1 MKEIIIS
8 LLVSSCQHHEFHTY
22 GVEPPNYLWG
32 KITIYIL
39 FSHLRACLCLFLAGK
54 NPSSLP
60 LCVQPCQ
67 CVNQSRQGQPK
78 LSMWESCRDLI
89 YQLLQPA
96 LHHVHIVHARKA
108 LGKWT
113 AQLALRQQFKSLSI
127 LHRHILFYAILNLWK
142 QKNWLCELNI

>member
-1 MKEIIIS
+1 MEWS
-8 LLVSSCQHHEFHTY
+8 HQ
-22 GVEPPNYLWG
+22 
-32 KITIYIL
+32 TIYEVKSLYTYCFPTSASSDMHSLQINQH
-39 FSHLRACLCLFLAGK
+39 HLRACLCLFLAGK

-67 CVNQSRQGQPK
+67 CVNQSRQGQPT
-78 LSMWESCRDLI
+78 LSMCESCRDLI

-113 AQLALRQQFKSLSI
+113 APLAMRQQFKSLSI
-127 LHRHILFYAILNLWK
+127 LDRHILFYAILNLWK
-142 QKNWLCELNI
+142 QKN

>member
-1 MKEIIIS
+1 MEWSYQNI
-8 LLVSSCQHHEFHTY
+8 Y
-22 GVEPPNYLWG
+22 WG

-39 FSHLRACLCLFLAGK
+39 FSPIASGDTHLLQRNRHHLRACFCLFLAGK

-78 LSMWESCRDLI
+78 LSMCESCRDLI